1 MNYDY
6 LIHIGILTAIY
17 MINAFSFNLSLGYTG
32 LINLGQMALF
42 GFGAYASAL
51 LTRLLGMNVWV
62 AMFIAGLMTMVLGMV
77 LALPAL
83 RLKKDYLA
91 LVMLG
96 LSFILYALSK
106 NWISLTR
113 GSLGLPGTVKLFKSN
128 LNFLIAAILIAIIT
142 YVVLKKIVNS
152 KLGLVFQAIR
162 DDELSAAVLGKDIF
176 ISKAIAL
183 GISAFFAGVAG
194 SLLAH
199 YLTFIDPSI
208 FDLSQ
213 LVILLSMLIVGGL
226 ASLEGTALGVLAIV
240 LITEPLRFIGFSPVL
255 LGPMREIIY
264 AALLLIILIYRPR
277 GLLGKVDID

>member
-1 MNYDY
+1 
-6 LIHIGILTAIY
+6 
-17 MINAFSFNLSLGYTG
+17 MI
-32 LINLGQMALF
+32 
-42 GFGAYASAL
+42 
-51 LTRLLGMNVWV
+51 
-62 AMFIAGLMTMVLGMV
+62 
-77 LALPAL
+77 
-83 RLKKDYLA
+83 
-91 LVMLG
+91 
-96 LSFILYALSK
+96 
-106 NWISLTR
+106 
-113 GSLGLPGTVKLFKSN
+113 KSN

-162 DDELSAAVLGKDIF
+162 DDELSAAILGKDIF